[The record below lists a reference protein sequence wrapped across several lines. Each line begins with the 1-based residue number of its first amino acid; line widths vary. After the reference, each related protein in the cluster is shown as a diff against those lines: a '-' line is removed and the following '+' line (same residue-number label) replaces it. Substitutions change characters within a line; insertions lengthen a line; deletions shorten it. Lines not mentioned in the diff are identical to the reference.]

1 MREVF
6 LTDEQRLIV
15 EQNMNLARYFFKKYR
30 APIGVEKDDWFQEVL
45 CALCYAVSWHDPS
58 KGALGTL
65 LAAVL
70 ISRWKDLRVRAEKH
84 SNIVSIYNKCT
95 ENGAVIADFIESD
108 TLPTGDALEEAN
120 WIITAFPEEWQKACR
135 NAIDP
140 TVCSKADA
148 DTVNEI
154 RRGNCLSGRASYCFH
169 CSTVFIGAD
178 NGMTKY
184 CKECRKINNR
194 FINNG
199 QKQRR
204 RDRIASSRSQA
215 S

>member
-30 APIGVEKDDWFQEVL
+30 APIGVERDDWFQEIL
-45 CALCYAVSWHDPS
+45 CALCYAVSWHDSS
-58 KGALGTL
+58 KGTLGTL
-65 LAAVL
+65 LASVL

-84 SNIVSIYNKCT
+84 SNIVSIYQQCT
-95 ENGAVIADFIESD
+95 ADGAVLADLLESSA
-108 TLPTGDALEEAN
+108 LPTGDAIEEVN
-120 WIITAFPEEWQKACR
+120 SIIKAFPEKWQTACR
-135 NAIDP
+135 NAINP
-140 TVCSKADA
+140 KVCSKADA

-154 RRGNCLSGRASYCFH
+154 RRRNSTGGRVSYCFH
-169 CSTVFIGAD
+169 CSTVFIGCE

-184 CKECRKINNR
+184 CRECRRINNR